1 MARDDGSLEHGE
13 HGRVRE
19 HQRLA
24 ARETLPAQLRHVRWI
39 GGGSG
44 AGKSTVA
51 RRLAADYGLRLYS
64 CDDKLAVHAGRLAA
78 ADAPLLQAFITMSM
92 DERWV
97 ICSPEVMAKTFP
109 WFAGEGFDLI
119 IEDLLALPPE
129 PAILVEGFRL
139 LPRLVAPL
147 LRLPQQA
154 IWLAPTPAFRR
165 SAFDWRGFTWEI
177 ASKTSQPERALVNL
191 LIRDQL
197 FTDEMMAEATTLH
210 LRVIEVDGTLGI
222 DEVTTEVA
230 HCLGLHAAS

>member
-19 HQRLA
+19 HQRLT
-24 ARETLPAQLRHVRWI
+24 AREGLSSRLRHVRWI

-64 CDDKLAVHAGRLAA
+64 CDGTMAAHASRLAA
-78 ADAPLLQAFITMSM
+78 AEAPLLRAFIGMSM

-97 ICSPEVMAKTFP
+97 TRSPEIMVKTFP
-109 WFAGEGFDLI
+109 WFAGEGFDLV
-119 IEDLLALPPE
+119 IEDVLALPPE

-147 LRLPQQA
+147 LSLPQQA
-154 IWLAPTPAFRR
+154 AWLVPTPAFRS
-165 SAFDWRGFTWEI
+165 SAFDRRRFTWEI
-177 ASKTSQPERALVNL
+177 PSKTSQPERALANL
-191 LIRDQL
+191 LMRDQL
-197 FTDEMMAEATTLH
+197 FTDEVVAEAAALH
-210 LRVIEVDGTLGI
+210 LRVVEVDGTLSI
-222 DEVTTEVA
+222 DEVTTKVA
-230 HCLGLHAAS
+230 HCLGLRAVS